1 MRLTRKTAD
10 EHELDAMAHERS
22 EDDRR
27 VERRRL
33 RIAHSWLSGSGRF
46 GLTSSTAVTEL
57 VDPNPVDLHHRRE
70 LGRCVGRSDP
80 AAAEG

>member
-10 EHELDAMAHERS
+10 EHELDAVAYQRS

-33 RIAHSWLSGSGRF
+33 RIAHS
-46 GLTSSTAVTEL
+46 
-57 VDPNPVDLHHRRE
+57 
-70 LGRCVGRSDP
+70 
-80 AAAEG
+80 